1 MLKSFKSFEPVSNFK
16 EHKKQHQKILK
27 DVQPLLQLSFEF
39 KVFLWFRR

>member
-27 DVQPLLQLSFEF
+27 DAQPLLQLSFEF